1 MEKKEHIRIFSA
13 CRPYYPHALS
23 FCTAEHPGH
32 HAPVPH
38 RIFWQK
44 KILKKFPDIKK
55 TPEKNSHRK
64 IFAHEKW

>member
-1 MEKKEHIRIFSA
+1 MDKKEHIRIFSA

-44 KILKKFPDIKK
+44 KISEKISGHKKNTGKKF
-55 TPEKNSHRK
+55 TQKNFCS
-64 IFAHEKW
+64 